1 MLNMDL
7 DEILQVFFE
16 ETDDHLNTL
25 ETLLGDL
32 RPSNVS
38 EKNVNAILRAA
49 HSIKGNSATCGLN
62 EVSKLA
68 HEMES
73 LLDVVRQKQGMLT
86 VAAINLLLEAK
97 DLLATLLRAYR
108 SNMDVDGATVSAM
121 CHKIEQMKGSLPA
134 WGTVVSDTDTGE
146 VPRNVDVAIIPGTS
160 PQQKLENLLTT
171 QERTLQIMFVLDTQ
185 QYPVENILQALGEFG
200 EHRVIDTRTPKGQP
214 MGSAKTLYHI
224 NLVTAAPEAE
234 IRDTLGFVVEDEE
247 SIIIDVIQGAASEEF
262 GLFDVVFDTTES
274 HALPEV
280 SILAPTPVP
289 AVILEEKKSS
299 TAVEDSILAA
309 LNEIPDGVDPWGM
322 DEFAKPHEKL
332 AVIENSGP
340 VATVTSD
347 PVVVQPPAPPVVVET
362 PPRVTTLE
370 FEERKKPAL
379 VAGPTSIL
387 DHPLA
392 NTEYMQKTIA
402 APHPLGL
409 KKFAPGPVKGLTA
422 ESRQFQRAADRRE
435 AAADAVS
442 LRVNL
447 QKIEQV
453 VDLVGELVIAQN
465 QLQQNIDTLDPVI
478 HSTVYDTLQVVMENT
493 KALQESV
500 LSIRMTPM
508 STVFNR
514 FYRMVRELN
523 AKLGK
528 NVVMKTMGEQTEMD
542 KILVEKLVDP
552 LAHIIRNAMDH
563 GIENPQERAAAGKS
577 EQGYILLRAFHR
589 ANSVV
594 IEILDDGRGMHR
606 DKILQKAEEK
616 GILRKD
622 PSEMTDSEV
631 WNLIF
636 EPGFSTAEQVT
647 DVSGRGVGMD
657 VVKQNITDLNGRID
671 IFSAYGKGMKIT
683 LTLPLTLSI
692 LDGLFFKVGNE
703 SFVVPVSNV
712 LQTMT
717 PNHETI
723 EHRNDFGDVLLW
735 NEQYVPVIPLHQLF
749 EIPPSST
756 PYDDGVW
763 MVLESGDQQIILWVD
778 KLEGQQQIVLKSLEK
793 NYRKSAG
800 IFGATIRNDGSVS
813 LIVEPG
819 DVIDMAFRQGTY
831 AC

>member
-1 MLNMDL
+1 
-7 DEILQVFFE
+7 
-16 ETDDHLNTL
+16 
-25 ETLLGDL
+25 
-32 RPSNVS
+32 
-38 EKNVNAILRAA
+38 
-49 HSIKGNSATCGLN
+49 
-62 EVSKLA
+62 
-68 HEMES
+68 
-73 LLDVVRQKQGMLT
+73 
-86 VAAINLLLEAK
+86 
-97 DLLATLLRAYR
+97 
-108 SNMDVDGATVSAM
+108 
-121 CHKIEQMKGSLPA
+121 
-134 WGTVVSDTDTGE
+134 
-146 VPRNVDVAIIPGTS
+146 
-160 PQQKLENLLTT
+160 
-171 QERTLQIMFVLDTQ
+171 
-185 QYPVENILQALGEFG
+185 
-200 EHRVIDTRTPKGQP
+200 
-214 MGSAKTLYHI
+214 
-224 NLVTAAPEAE
+224 
-234 IRDTLGFVVEDEE
+234 
-247 SIIIDVIQGAASEEF
+247 
-262 GLFDVVFDTTES
+262 
-274 HALPEV
+274 
-280 SILAPTPVP
+280 
-289 AVILEEKKSS
+289 
-299 TAVEDSILAA
+299 
-309 LNEIPDGVDPWGM
+309 
-322 DEFAKPHEKL
+322 
-332 AVIENSGP
+332 
-340 VATVTSD
+340 
-347 PVVVQPPAPPVVVET
+347 
-362 PPRVTTLE
+362 
-370 FEERKKPAL
+370 
-379 VAGPTSIL
+379 
-387 DHPLA
+387 
-392 NTEYMQKTIA
+392 
-402 APHPLGL
+402 
-409 KKFAPGPVKGLTA
+409 
-422 ESRQFQRAADRRE
+422 
-435 AAADAVS
+435 
-442 LRVNL
+442 
-447 QKIEQV
+447 
-453 VDLVGELVIAQN
+453 
-465 QLQQNIDTLDPVI
+465 LDPVI

-563 GIENPQERAAAGKS
+563 GIENPQERAAAGKY

-594 IEILDDGRGMHR
+594 IEILDDGKGMHR

-717 PNHETI
+717 PNHEAI

-749 EIPPSST
+749 EIPPSAT

-763 MVLESGDQQIILWVD
+763 MVLESGDQQIILWID

-819 DVIDMAFRQGTY
+819 DVIDMAFRQGAY